1 MAKLTK
7 QESDN
12 HKKVMDLIKSD
23 RTLTFDEKWFIL
35 ENYHEGATN
44 INSLAGAFFTPVYL
58 ARDFA
63 LEIFGDT
70 VIDLCAGIGCLSF
83 FAVNKYDI
91 NEAPKELVCVE
102 LNHDYIEIGK
112 RVVPEADWIH
122 GDALEY
128 KAPKIF
134 EQCISN
140 PPFGKIKTS
149 ECSTLKYKG
158 SEFEYKIIE
167 KASTLSKYGS
177 FILPQMSAGFKY
189 SGTNYYIRNEVQK
202 YKKFNKETSLE
213 ILPGIGIDT
222 SIYKD
227 EWKGISVITE
237 IGNVYFTDD
246 YK

>member
-7 QESDN
+7 QEIDK

-23 RTLTFDEKWFIL
+23 KPLTFDQKWFIL

-44 INSLAGAFFTPVYL
+44 INSLSGAFFTPVYL

-63 LEIFGDT
+63 LEIFGST
-70 VIDLCAGIGCLSF
+70 VVDLCAGIGGLSF
-83 FAVNKYDI
+83 FAVNKYDP
-91 NEAPKELVCVE
+91 NECPKEIVCVE
-102 LNHDYIEIGK
+102 LNHDYIEVGK
-112 RVVPEADWIH
+112 RVVPEATWIH
-122 GDALEY
+122 SDVLAY
-128 KAPKIF
+128 KPEIIF
-134 EQCISN
+134 EQSISN

-149 ECSTLKYKG
+149 DQESLKYKG
-158 SEFEYKIIE
+158 SEFEYKVIE
-167 KASTLSKYGS
+167 KASTISKYGS
-177 FILPQMSAGFKY
+177 FILPQGSSGFKY
-189 SGTNYYIRNEVQK
+189 SGTNYYERCEMQK
-202 YKKFNKETSLE
+202 YKKFNKETSIE

-227 EWKGISVITE
+227 EWKGVSVITE